1 MRRKPFVHAC
11 TFLLLTATVFN
22 SAHGA
27 GHFNNGKL
35 SRDERLLPRPYQVS
49 FGNNADIYT
58 LGAVGLTISPDSFG
72 KTQDSKL
79 QNNFVVATVERF
91 KRSLHLLNST
101 AQYRRTKYSPL
112 RKENEEGFR
121 ESVKSTKDN
130 SIIKFFNMGKKNK
143 WEKLLDQKIENK
155 IRKEFFEEMKELNYL

>member
-1 MRRKPFVHAC
+1 MTSIHLQQEEFSLQIRNLGMTDYDSVWSKMKNY
-11 TFLLLTATVFN
+11 TQ
-22 SAHGA
+22 
-27 GHFNNGKL
+27 
-35 SRDERLLPRPYQVS
+35 SRTTQSNDEVW
-49 FGNNADIYT
+49 FTEHHDIYT

-112 RKENEEGFR
+112 RKENEEGFSR
-121 ESVKSTKDN
+121 A
-130 SIIKFFNMGKKNK
+130 
-143 WEKLLDQKIENK
+143 KLHGPVHVSCSKAAFVL
-155 IRKEFFEEMKELNYL
+155 